1 MAEQVKHKILLVD
14 DEVSILKA
22 LSRLLKPEGYE
33 LISTTSGKEALK
45 LLTND
50 EITIIISDQ
59 RMPQMTGVEF
69 LQQSIDISPK
79 SIRVLLTGYADAQAT
94 ADAINKGEVRYFL
107 NKPWDDNVLISRVKE
122 SIELYESLKEKN
134 RLQKVIAKQNIKL
147 KEFNISLKEKVDEQT
162 KEITHQN
169 HELNKSFMET
179 IKTFS
184 SFIDLRHK
192 EVGSHSQRVSLLVK
206 KLLSCF
212 DLDEQKYQDIIVG
225 SYLHD
230 IGKITLT
237 DIILKK
243 KYEHLTITE
252 KNQLFKH
259 PIIGQSC
266 VYNISGFGDI
276 GIIIRNHHE
285 NHDGTGYPDNLVSD
299 QIPFGSKIIRICD
312 AFDHYAFINGY
323 PDLQTL
329 QKATAK
335 LVQFSGSLFDPEIVK
350 KFIEADVAKTLY
362 HDEGTD
368 VQHLTPNDLRE
379 GMIISND
386 INTQNGMFLL
396 PKGAKLSVDMI
407 NRIRKIHI
415 VDNVNGDIQ
424 VYKKIV
430 KEEEPSAAI

>member
-1 MAEQVKHKILLVD
+1 MSEELNHKILLLD
-14 DEVSILKA
+14 DEESILKA
-22 LSRLLKPEGYE
+22 LSRLLKSEGFE
-33 LISTTSGKEALK
+33 LFTSTSGVEALEIIK
-45 LLTND
+45 NN

-69 LQQSIDISPK
+69 LQKSIDISPK

-107 NKPWDDNVLISRVKE
+107 NKPWDDNVLLSRIKE
-122 SIELYESLKEKN
+122 SIELYDSLKEKN

-147 KEFNISLKEKVDEQT
+147 REFNTSLKEKVDKQT
-162 KEITHQN
+162 KEITKQN
-169 HELNKSFMET
+169 KELNRSFMET
-179 IKTFS
+179 IKAFS

-206 KLLSCF
+206 KLLECY
-212 DLDEQKYQDIIVG
+212 DLDQKEYQDIIVG

-230 IGKITLT
+230 IGKITLS

-243 KYEHLTITE
+243 KFDTLTILE
-252 KNQLFKH
+252 KKQLFKH

-266 VYNISGFGDI
+266 VYNISGFGEI

-285 NHDGTGYPDNLVSD
+285 NHDGTGYPDCLVSD
-299 QIPFGSKIIRICD
+299 QIPFGSKIIRICNE
-312 AFDHYAFINGY
+312 FDHYAFLNGY

-329 QKATAK
+329 QNATAK
-335 LVQFSGSLFDPEIVK
+335 LVQYSGSLFDPEIIK
-350 KFIEADVAKTLY
+350 RFIDADVAKTLF
-362 HDEGTD
+362 HDEGSD
-368 VQHLTPNDLRE
+368 IQHLSPNELRE
-379 GMIISND
+379 GMVIADD

-407 NRIRKIHI
+407 NRIRKIHK
-415 VDNVNGDIQ
+415 VDNVNGEIQ
-424 VYKKIV
+424 IYKKIV
-430 KEEEPSAAI
+430 NEKEPSETI